1 MMQKDIYK
9 NMHHER
15 TSVAFLHTSQS
26 MKVAHG
32 LAHDTSNLPYVNI
45 ATNATSTRQ

>member
-1 MMQKDIYK
+1 MMQRDIYE

-15 TSVAFLHTSQS
+15 TSVAFLDTNQT
-26 MKVAHG
+26 MQITHG

-45 ATNATSTRQ
+45 ATNAT